1 MPAVDAMTQAEA
13 TAATAFEIILRESID
28 RSMRDSPRSTYAAE
42 NKIGVSDIGG
52 CREFV
57 RRTIIDE
64 AFTDEQENYAAA
76 FIGTAVG
83 TLAEQAMKDALGD
96 QVRTQVAVTVELD
109 ILGYRLNL
117 PGHPDLVSKE
127 ACVDFKTV
135 DKLGVTR
142 RLGPTTKQWYQVM
155 LYTKALIQMGVLPEN
170 AWCILAFI
178 DRSGAEPQPL
188 VFAKTYD
195 PAIVAEAEEWMADVI
210 YAVQHDEEASRDQ
223 PRSWC
228 EACCPR
234 VSACRG
240 YDTDVEGLITDPI
253 VLEAIDVYR
262 EAGAAIKQLEKD
274 RDSAKSV
281 LRDVAGN
288 TGEVVIRWIEVG
300 QSEVPA
306 HTRAGY
312 KRIAISKP
320 PRPPRKRIPKTE
332 SLEQREDAP

>member
-1 MPAVDAMTQAEA
+1 MSAVDSMTEAEA
-13 TAATAFEIILRESID
+13 RAAAAFEGVLRESID

-83 TLAEQAMKDALGD
+83 TLAEQAVKDALGD
-96 QVRTQVAVTVELD
+96 QVQTQVPVTVALN
-109 ILGYRLNL
+109 ILGYQLNL
-117 PGHPDLVSKE
+117 PGHPDLVSSN

-142 RLGPTTKQWYQVM
+142 RMGPTTKQWFQVM
-155 LYTKALIQMGVLPEN
+155 LYIRALIAMGRLPQD
-170 AWCILAFI
+170 AWAIVAFI
-178 DRSGAEPQPL
+178 DRSGSEPQPL
-188 VFAKTYD
+188 VFAKQYD
-195 PAIVAEAEEWMADVI
+195 PAIVAEAEEWLADVI
-210 YAVQHDEEASRDQ
+210 YAVQHGEEASRDQ

-240 YDTDVEGLITDPI
+240 FDTDVEGLITDPI
-253 VLEAIDVYR
+253 VLEAIEVYR
-262 EAGAAIKQLEKD
+262 DAGAAIKQLEKD
-274 RDSAKSV
+274 RESAKSV
-281 LRDVAGN
+281 LSHVAGN
-288 TGEVVIRWIEVG
+288 TGEVVLRWIEVG
-300 QSEVPA
+300 ESEVPA

-312 KRIAISKP
+312 RRLSLSKP
-320 PRPPRKRIPKTE
+320 PKPPRKRVVPSSGQE
-332 SLEQREDAP
+332 REDTP

>member
-1 MPAVDAMTQAEA
+1 MSAVDAMTQEEA

-83 TLAEQAMKDALGD
+83 TLAEQAVKDALGE
-96 QVRTQVAVTVELD
+96 QVETQVAVTVTLN
-109 ILGYRLNL
+109 IRGYVLNL
-117 PGHPDLVSKE
+117 PGHPDLVSKD

-142 RLGPTTKQWYQVM
+142 RVGPTTKQWFQVM
-155 LYTKALIQMGVLPEN
+155 LYTQALIAMGRLPSD

-188 VFAKTYD
+188 VFARRYD
-195 PAIVAEAEEWMADVI
+195 PAVVREAEDWLDDVI
-210 YAVQHDEEASRDQ
+210 YAVQNGEEASRDQ

-228 EACCPR
+228 EAVCPR

-253 VLEAIDVYR
+253 ILEAIEVYR
-262 EAGAAIKQLEKD
+262 DSGAAIKQLEKD
-274 RDSAKSV
+274 RESAKSV
-281 LRDVAGN
+281 LANVAGN
-288 TGEVVIRWIEVG
+288 TGEVVLRWIEVG
-300 QSEVPA
+300 ESEVPA

-312 KRIAISKP
+312 KRIALSKP
-320 PRPPRKRIPKTE
+320 PRPPRKRVPK
-332 SLEQREDAP
+332 SGQDDA

>member
-1 MPAVDAMTQAEA
+1 MSAVDAMTQAEA
-13 TAATAFEIILRESID
+13 TAATAFEIVLRECID

-83 TLAEQAMKDALGD
+83 ALAEQAMKNALGD
-96 QVRTQVAVTVELD
+96 QVETQVAVTVSLN
-109 ILGYRLNL
+109 IRGYLLNI
-117 PGHPDLVSKE
+117 PGHPDLVSKD

-155 LYTKALIQMGVLPEN
+155 LYIRALIAMGRLERD
-170 AWCILAFI
+170 AWAILAFI
-178 DRSGAEPQPL
+178 DRSGSEPQPL
-188 VFAKTYD
+188 VFARRYD
-195 PAIVAEAEEWMADVI
+195 EAVVREAEEWMEDVI
-210 YAVQHDEEASRDQ
+210 YAVQHGEEASRDQ
-223 PRSWC
+223 PRAWC
-228 EACCPR
+228 QACCPR

-253 VLEAIDVYR
+253 ILEAIEVYR
-262 EAGAAIKQLEKD
+262 DATAAIKQLEKD
-274 RDSAKSV
+274 KESAKSV
-281 LRDVAGN
+281 LQDVAGN
-288 TGEVVIRWIEVG
+288 TGDVVIRWSVVDPTD
-300 QSEVPA
+300 VPA

-312 KRIAISKP
+312 KRLYLSKP
-320 PRPPRKRIPKTE
+320 PRPPRRRSQTLGTE
-332 SLEQREDAP
+332 GDA